1 LKISA
6 SDLANLSD
14 FPVSVA
20 NKIVHLTRL
29 AKALPINFAE
39 NFTALF
45 KKKLIVRL
53 EKKDYLNTK
62 CVYLAISLK

>member
-39 NFTALF
+39 NFTALLNKF
-45 KKKLIVRL
+45 KLL
-53 EKKDYLNTK
+53 D
-62 CVYLAISLK
+62 